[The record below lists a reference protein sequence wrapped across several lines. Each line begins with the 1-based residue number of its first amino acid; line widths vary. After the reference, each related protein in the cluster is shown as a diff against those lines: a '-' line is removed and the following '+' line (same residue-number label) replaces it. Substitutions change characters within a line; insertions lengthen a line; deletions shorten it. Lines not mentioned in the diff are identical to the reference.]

1 MSNKAVRQGEDERNL
16 IDVLNKTRDV
26 GLEVILIID
35 EAHGTYLGKNPQ
47 MLINGVIQPKMV
59 FEISATPVLHN
70 QAEKI

>member
-1 MSNKAVRQGEDERNL
+1 M
-16 IDVLNKTRDV
+16 
-26 GLEVILIID
+26 IID